1 MSRKGEI
8 CGKGI
13 QYGHNVSHSKRRT
26 KRVFL
31 PNLKTK
37 RMRVEGAVKKIKLC
51 MKCLK
56 RAKNF
61 GKVGKLRIKPLV
73 ASKETEN

>member
-1 MSRKGEI
+1 MARICEI
-8 CGKGI
+8 CGKGV
-13 QYGHNVSHSKRRT
+13 QFGHNVSHSKRRT

-37 RMRVEGAVKKIKLC
+37 RMRVEGMVKKIKLC

-56 RAKNF
+56 RAKKY
-61 GKVGKLRIKPLV
+61 GKVEKLKIEPLMV
-73 ASKETEN
+73 KSEKR